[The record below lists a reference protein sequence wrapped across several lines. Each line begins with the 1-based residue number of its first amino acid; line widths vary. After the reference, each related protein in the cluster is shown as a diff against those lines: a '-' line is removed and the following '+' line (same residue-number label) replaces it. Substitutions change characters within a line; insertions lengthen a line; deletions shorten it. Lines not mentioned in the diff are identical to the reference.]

1 MQLRPYQSQA
11 IDELWSWFMR
21 HPGKNPIMDCC
32 VGSGKSL
39 MIAATLQRAIQ
50 EYPGSRVIVI
60 AHQQELIQQNLA
72 KLKALWPEADV
83 GIYSAALGRK
93 DLGRRITYATIGSIY
108 RDAHLMGSVQLILCD
123 EAHMINSKEV
133 GMWRKFVND
142 MKAYGNNGLC
152 VIGWTGTPFRNGG
165 IWLTAD
171 EDALFSGIATRVTMT
186 NMLAQGYLCP
196 LIPAITTVKIDASG
210 VRTAMGDYVVSDLA
224 KVANVD
230 KLVESTCVETVSL
243 AQDRKRMLI
252 FAVNVEH
259 AENVNTALIRLGVSS
274 AVVTGQTPKSERA
287 RLLADFDKNR
297 LRCLVSIGVLT
308 TGFDQPDIDFI
319 ALLRATKSPTLAI
332 QMCGRGMRTAPGK
345 VDCLLADFTDTIL
358 ELGPIDMIKGRNPP
372 PKSKSEAPFKLCP
385 ECGSRNAAS
394 ATKCMDCG
402 FDFPEPVRIK
412 HSARASNA
420 AVLST
425 QLARAEPAVSIDVTR
440 VEYAIHSKP
449 GKPDSLRVDYYSG
462 LLRAASEWV
471 CFDHSGY
478 ARQKAEA
485 WYLQRIPAGY
495 SAMPG
500 GVQQIMDWIETGF
513 ELMQPSR
520 IQVRKN
526 GKYTEVVNYEF
537 TRTQSDAIY
546 IKSLAK

>member
-230 KLVESTCVETVSL
+230 KLVEATCVEIVSL

-332 QMCGRGMRTAPGK
+332 QMCGRGMRTASGK
-345 VDCLLADFTDTIL
+345 VDCLLADFTDTIS

-372 PKSKSEAPFKLCP
+372 PKGKSEAPFKLCP

-412 HSARASNA
+412 HSAIADTP
-420 AVLST
+420 AVLSSQT
-425 QLARAEPAVSIDVTR
+425 TVSNAPHWADVTR
-440 VEYAIHSKP
+440 VEYAIHSKE

-462 LLRAASEWV
+462 MLRAASEWV
-471 CFDHSGY
+471 CFDHEGY
-478 ARQKAEA
+478 ARSKAED
-485 WYLQRIPAGY
+485 WFRQRKPKGFTETPRNTAQVLY
-495 SAMPG
+495 
-500 GVQQIMDWIETGF
+500 WILTNF
-513 ELMQPSR
+513 FIKQPTR
-520 IQVRKN
+520 ILIRKEGKFTQVID
-526 GKYTEVVNYEF
+526 YDF
-537 TRTQSDAIY
+537 TRIESNEISVETA
-546 IKSLAK
+546 AA